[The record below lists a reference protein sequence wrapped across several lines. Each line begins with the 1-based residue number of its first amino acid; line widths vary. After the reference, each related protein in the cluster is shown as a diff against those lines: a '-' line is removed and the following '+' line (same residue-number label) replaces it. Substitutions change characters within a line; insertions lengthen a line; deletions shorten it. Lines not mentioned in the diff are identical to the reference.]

1 MLENFPSTVLL
12 DLKEKKGYSTTE
24 KNKQK
29 GVCE

>member
-12 DLKEKKGYSTTE
+12 YLKEKKDNSTTE